1 MDAELVE
8 QHPLRKWEIFVAAFF
23 DTEPDQIADQDR
35 IGVVIASDGVG
46 RPLQWPCRRVMEGI
60 DAAGIKVDV
69 IRIRSRWVII
79 RVLGRLDPKPARHVK
94 YIRNAYFGARVAVR
108 LPFTH

>member
-79 RVLGRLDPKPARHVK
+79 RVLGRLDPKPPPHLK
-94 YIRNAYFGARVAVR
+94 DTPISYFSPPPPPPLPSRN
-108 LPFTH
+108 